1 MNFGDLSS
9 AISNFGFPVA
19 VAGYLLFVFERKI
32 EAFGNKIDRFSEV
45 LEGKPSD
52 NRKGLIDSI
61 QENTKT
67 TERLVSAVDK
77 LTKTQ

>member
-1 MNFGDLSS
+1 MNDLFG
-9 AISNFGFPVA
+9 AIGNFGFPVA
-19 VAGYLLFVFERKI
+19 VAGYLLFVFEKKI

-52 NRKGLIDSI
+52 NRKGLIESI

-67 TERLVSAVDK
+67 TEKLVGAVNN